1 MLPGVCY
8 WPWVASWVLV
18 VGLGESVLWMSLA
31 LSCSMS
37 HFVPLRHI
45 YALDACSGLYF
56 VPELRNDMLVALKFQ
71 GSINNQLAN

>member
-1 MLPGVCY
+1 
-8 WPWVASWVLV
+8 
-18 VGLGESVLWMSLA
+18 
-31 LSCSMS
+31 MS

-56 VPELRNDMLVALKFQ
+56 VPGLRNDMLVALKFQ